1 MNIIFCG
8 YRSWALN
15 IIDSIKGHERIAS
28 FEVITSKVDFDIR
41 IKGVIEEGTIILFL
55 GWSWIVEDDVVKRYL
70 CLGLH
75 PSDLPHYRGGSPIQ
89 HQIINGISETK
100 LSLMTLSSKLDG
112 GEVWLKED
120 LNLNGNNIKVI
131 FKNLESSAITLLN
144 NFFTTYN
151 SLVPV
156 KQNLANG
163 SYYARRT
170 PVDSKISIED
180 FSKVSLKDIYNK
192 IRCLTDPYPNA
203 YIEDGMGNRLLFK
216 EVEFVEN
223 GIQHRNR

>member
-15 IIDSIKGHERIAS
+15 IIDSIKGHEKITS
-28 FEVITSKVDFDIR
+28 FEVITTKVDFDIR
-41 IKGVIEEGTIILFL
+41 IKETIKKDSIILFL
-55 GWSWIVEDDVVKRYL
+55 GWSWIVEDDVVNRYL

-89 HQIINGISETK
+89 HQIIDGITDTK

-112 GEVWLKED
+112 GEIWLKEE
-120 LNLNGNNIKVI
+120 LSLKGNNIKAI
-131 FKNLESSAITLLN
+131 FKNLESSAIMLLD
-144 NFFTTYN
+144 NFFHTHT

-163 SYYARRT
+163 SYYRRRT

-180 FSKVSLKDIYNK
+180 FSKVSLEDIYNK
-192 IRCLTDPYPNA
+192 MRCLTDPYPNA
-203 YIEDGMGNRLLFK
+203 YIEDGMGNRLIFK
-216 EVEFVEN
+216 EVEFVKKEDES
-223 GIQHRNR
+223 QL